1 MKSNQL
7 SNQLFFDFWS
17 QQNLMSSFTFW
28 TDQIRTCSFSLMLLC
43 WEFPVSCLQGPQD
56 VVPLHAQPDKVGWIR
71 KFCGK
76 GIFREIWKNRF
87 IVLRGDQLFIC
98 EKEVSQGQG
107 QPLID
112 IWVWRLDQMNIYR
125 TSQGSTEYSWT
136 VSFLNHLPILALSER
151 SSCVL
156 CWVFIMF
163 SGYCCL
169 LFWFWLEQSLLS
181 TIYSIILWVEFQTWV
196 WFNCCIR
203 TSPQNLEYNSFS
215 CRRSWQ
221 NLHLPKAVLVI
232 CLLTKGTSSSWYLK
246 VPVAF
251 HAEFQ
256 GWTVLFQTVHK
267 QAENLVVT
275 PPVSTAVDRQTDSQS
290 EMSNTAEPLE
300 NITPKEGLLGGKIH
314 PGATFRPS
322 LLRCKRTT
330 FPQKLLKI
338 VV

>member
-1 MKSNQL
+1 
-7 SNQLFFDFWS
+7 
-17 QQNLMSSFTFW
+17 MSSFTFW
-28 TDQIRTCSFSLMLLC
+28 ADQIRTCSFSLMLLC
-43 WEFPVSCLQGPQD
+43 WQLPVSCLQGPQD

-87 IVLRGDQLFIC
+87 IVLKGDQLFIC
-98 EKEVSQGQG
+98 EKEVSQGRIQH
-107 QPLID
+107 LID
-112 IWVWRLDQMNIYR
+112 IWVWRLDRMNIYR

-136 VSFLNHLPILALSER
+136 VSFLNHFLVLVPSES

-163 SGYCCL
+163 SG
-169 LFWFWLEQSLLS
+169 LFWFWLVQSFLS
-181 TIYSIILWVEFQTWV
+181 TFYSIILWVEFQTWV

-203 TSPQNLEYNSFS
+203 TSPQNLKYNSNMFS

-221 NLHLPKAVLVI
+221 NIHLPKAVLVN
-232 CLLTKGTSSSWYLK
+232 CLFTKGTSSSWYLK

-251 HAEFQ
+251 HAAFQ
-256 GWTVLFQTVHK
+256 GWTVLFQTVHI
-267 QAENLVVT
+267 QAENLVVA

-300 NITPKEGLLGGKIH
+300 NITPKEG
-314 PGATFRPS
+314 RPS
-322 LLRCKRTT
+322 LLRCKRIT
-330 FPQKLLKI
+330 FPQKLLMI